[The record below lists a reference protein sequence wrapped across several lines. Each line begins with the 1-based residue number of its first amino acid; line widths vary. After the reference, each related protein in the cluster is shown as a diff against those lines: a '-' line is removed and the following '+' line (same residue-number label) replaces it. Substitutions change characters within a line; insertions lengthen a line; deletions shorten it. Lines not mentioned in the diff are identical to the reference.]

1 MQPLILEG
9 GIGQSD
15 DASGEGKDFKVMA
28 YHRGPWESDE
38 RGALHLGMRPE
49 SACHGDSH
57 GAHPLFAP
65 LAWIACLLAGAVF
78 WVAVF
83 RFIF

>member
-1 MQPLILEG
+1 
-9 GIGQSD
+9 
-15 DASGEGKDFKVMA
+15 MA
-28 YHRGPWESDE
+28 YRQGPWESDE
-38 RGALHLGMRPE
+38 RGALHLGIRPD